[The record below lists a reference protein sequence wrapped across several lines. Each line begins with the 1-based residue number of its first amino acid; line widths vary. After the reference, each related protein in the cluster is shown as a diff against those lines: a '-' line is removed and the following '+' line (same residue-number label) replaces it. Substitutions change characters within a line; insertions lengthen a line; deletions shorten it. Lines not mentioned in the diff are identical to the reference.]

1 MKLSPDYKDLFKIFN
16 KYKVK
21 YLVVGAYAVI
31 YYTEPRFT
39 KDIDLLVEPEVKNAE
54 KVYKALSKFGAPLN
68 NIKIK
73 DFINKDLIYQIGVA
87 PIRIDII
94 MKLPGVK
101 FRNAWKRRKQTLYDK
116 VRINIIDIRD
126 LINAKE
132 KIKRPQDILDLK
144 KLKKKKK

>member
-39 KDIDLLVEPEVKNAE
+39 KDIDLLVEPEIKNAE

-68 NIKIK
+68 NIKTE

-101 FRNAWKRRKQTLYDK
+101 FKNAWKRRKQTLYDK